1 LTNSLDDSSKNNK
14 KEDKSVINMI
24 LDSSKSNDNKIQ
36 KSKDIIDVENKV
48 KQKIKKEDEVQWN
61 KSFLLKS
68 VMDSKMI
75 SE

>member
-1 LTNSLDDSSKNNK
+1 
-14 KEDKSVINMI
+14 MI